1 MKKYLFIM
9 ILLTS
14 TIVAKGFPSWYYEIK
29 DVKIKKAKFI
39 EILKPMIE
47 FANTQIEKDKKFIRE
62 FFSNDFLLNFNNKTT
77 QERKIKLLKI
87 ANKYGIDKL
96 YDREEF
102 FKRIDTVPI
111 SLAIAQAAIE
121 SAWGSSRFTK
131 IANNIF
137 GQWTFKGKGVV
148 PKKRDNGKK
157 HKIKI
162 FDSLQD
168 SITGYLLNLN
178 THFAY
183 KEFRDL
189 RYKTKLQNKKFDGLI
204 ASNSLIRYSE
214 TREKYVKLL
223 KSVIKK
229 NNLIIYDKTI

>member
-1 MKKYLFIM
+1 MKRYFFI
-9 ILLTS
+9 IVLLTS
-14 TIVAKGFPSWYYEIK
+14 TIVAKGFPNWYYEIK
-29 DVKIKKAKFI
+29 DVKVKKAKFI

-47 FANTQIEKDKKFIRE
+47 FANAKIEEDKKFVRE
-62 FFSNDFLLNFNNKTT
+62 FFSNNFLLNFNKKTT
-77 QERKIKLLKI
+77 QESKIKLLEI

-96 YDREEF
+96 YDKEEF
-102 FKRIDTVPI
+102 FKRVDTIPT
-111 SLAIAQAAIE
+111 SLALAQAAIE
-121 SAWGSSRFTK
+121 SAWGNSRFTK

-137 GQWTFKGKGVV
+137 GQWTFKGRGIV
-148 PKKRDNGKK
+148 PKNRDSGKK

-168 SITGYLLNLN
+168 SISGYLLNLN

-189 RYKTKLQNKKFDGLI
+189 RYKTKLQKKKFDGLI

-214 TREKYVKLL
+214 IREKYVKLL
-223 KSVIKK
+223 KRVINK
-229 NNLIIYDKTI
+229 NNLIIYDKAV

>member
-1 MKKYLFIM
+1 M

-14 TIVAKGFPSWYYEIK
+14 TIIANGFPSWYYEIK

-39 EILKPMIE
+39 EILKPMIDL
-47 FANTQIEKDKKFIRE
+47 ANSQIEEDKKFIRE
-62 FFSNDFLLNFNNKTT
+62 FFSKEFLLNFNKKMT
-77 QERKIKLLKI
+77 QDKKINLLKI
-87 ANKYGIDKL
+87 AKKYGIEKL
-96 YDREEF
+96 YNREDF
-102 FKRIDTVPI
+102 FKKIDTVPV

-121 SAWGSSRFTK
+121 SAWGNSRFTK

-148 PKKRDNGKK
+148 PKNRDSGKK

-189 RYKTKLQNKKFDGLI
+189 RYKTKSQNKKFDGLI
-204 ASNSLIRYSE
+204 ASKTLSMYAE
-214 TREKYVKLL
+214 TREEYIRLL
-223 KSVIKK
+223 KQVITK
-229 NNLIIYDKTI
+229 NNLLIYKK